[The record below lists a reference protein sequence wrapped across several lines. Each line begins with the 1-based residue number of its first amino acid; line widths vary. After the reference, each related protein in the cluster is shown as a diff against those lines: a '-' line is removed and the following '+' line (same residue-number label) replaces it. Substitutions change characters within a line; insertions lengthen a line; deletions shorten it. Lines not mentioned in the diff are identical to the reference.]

1 MKYGLDVIF
10 DLPAIYKLA
19 KRLSE
24 IAGISATAIIGVDG
38 HIWVKCNWQ
47 DICENFH
54 RKHPDVRKRCI
65 QSDIYLPRK
74 FANNPDGGVYRCANG
89 LYEASA
95 PIRVQGEIIANLYM
109 GQFLQSPP
117 DIAYFKEQARKFSFD
132 EDAYL
137 QALANVPIF
146 PEEKIKPVL
155 AFFARLAALIGE
167 MGLSRVELM
176 ESNVSLTESE
186 YRYRLVVENAGEA
199 ILIIQSGKVVFANQK
214 VVRNIGPGQEFL
226 HLIHDKDKANV
237 QHFFDELLESG
248 ATATLGSVQLDT
260 QPGYPRWV
268 HINATKVNW
277 QAEQA
282 LLLHLFD
289 VTAQKEAEEAVQKA
303 QLEMANAQK
312 MEAIA
317 NLATGVAHDFNN
329 FAQIIGTNVELL
341 LAQEDTDS
349 PRYQKLREIEFAVT
363 KTSELTQH
371 LLMFREDEVFCR
383 QVVDVNQLIRQV
395 ERSLRTLMPPSV
407 EIDLE
412 LNALCKVEKGD
423 PVQLFQAFMNLILNA
438 KDSMPDGGKI
448 LITTEDRIS
457 PADDLQQH
465 SDLQDGQ
472 YILIRFIDEGSGLSE
487 EDLLRLFEPFYTSK
501 PPGQGHGLGLT
512 TVYTFVKN
520 HSGYITCGNSPG
532 KGACLSIFLPAVR
545 DVKPVIHFPV
555 GGYETILLVDDDPY
569 ILHRG
574 REYLHNYGY
583 TVLEAMS
590 GEEAYEVYCDNSDCI
605 ALVIMDLVMPG
616 MGGEKCIEKLLEVNP
631 DLHILVASAYLTNA
645 FIKNA
650 TVRERIRGFVSKPYI
665 KGRLL
670 HAIRKAMGHP
680 AGRLEKSRK
689 LTAID

>member
-1 MKYGLDVIF
+1 MKYGLDEIF
-10 DLPAIYKLA
+10 DLPTIYKLA

-24 IAGISATAIIGVDG
+24 IAGISATAIIDVDG
-38 HIWVKCNWQ
+38 HIWMKCNWQ

-54 RKHPDVRKRCI
+54 RKHPEVKNRCL
-65 QSDIYLPRK
+65 QSDIYLSRK
-74 FANNPDGGVYRCANG
+74 FANDPDGGVYQCANG

-109 GQFLQSPP
+109 GQFLQHPP
-117 DIAYFKEQARKFSFD
+117 DMDFFKEQARRFSFD
-132 EDAYL
+132 EETYL
-137 QALANVPIF
+137 QAVAKVPIF

-155 AFFARLAALIGE
+155 AFFARLAALFGE
-167 MGLSRVELM
+167 MGLRRVELM
-176 ESNVSLTESE
+176 ESNANLKESE

-199 ILIIQSGKVVFANQK
+199 ILIVQNGKVVFANQK
-214 VVRNIGPGQEFL
+214 VVSNIGPGQEFL
-226 HLIHDKDKANV
+226 TLVHDKDKAGV
-237 QHFFDELLESG
+237 QHFFADVQKTG

-260 QPGYPRWV
+260 RLGYPRWV
-268 HINATKVNW
+268 HINATQVNW
-277 QAEQA
+277 QSEQA

-341 LAQEDTDS
+341 LAQEDMDS

-371 LLMFREDEVFCR
+371 LLMFREDEVCCR

-395 ERSLRTLMPPSV
+395 ERSLRTLLSQSV
-407 EIDLE
+407 EIELE
-412 LNALCKVEKGD
+412 LNALSKVEKGD
-423 PVQLFQAFMNLILNA
+423 PVQLFQVFMNLILNA
-438 KDSMPDGGKI
+438 KDSMPHGGKL
-448 LITTEDRIS
+448 LITTEDMI
-457 PADDLQQH
+457 PPPEELAQH
-465 SDLQDGQ
+465 PDLQDGR
-472 YILIRFIDEGSGLSE
+472 YILIRFIDEGHGLSE
-487 EDLLRLFEPFYTSK
+487 EDILRLFEPFYTSK

-512 TVYTFVKN
+512 AVYTFVKN
-520 HSGYITCGNSPG
+520 HSGYVTCENIPG

-545 DVKPVIHFPV
+545 DVKPLIQFPV

-574 REYLHNYGY
+574 KEYLHNYGY

-590 GEEAYEVYCDNSDCI
+590 GEEAYEVYCENAARIS
-605 ALVIMDLVMPG
+605 LVIMDLVMPG
-616 MGGEKCIEKLLEVNP
+616 MGGEVCIEKLLERNP

-650 TVRERIRGFVSKPYI
+650 TVRERIRGFVAKPYI

-670 HAIRKAMGHP
+670 HAIRKAMGQP
-680 AGRLEKSRK
+680 AEHLEK
-689 LTAID
+689 AEN